1 MLQEC
6 VRILK
11 LAKYTKILLLL
22 VSLILQFS
30 KIEGANFEIDLNRKI
45 INHFTNVLSNNQENL
60 EGVLFDLG
68 ENSFIVTIIFE
79 AKNSTLFSW
88 IKPTLRPGEIFLP
101 ANQRT
106 GLVSKSDEKDFV
118 VAVRIEFDLTT
129 KSSDLDAVYL
139 RFQQPKAGAYYRQD
153 FSEFKRKQSELGILL
168 GKYDSARSDLSE
180 INHKLKSS
188 NLNNVGSQLTLTSKK
203 IEVRKK
209 LNLLGGQL
217 DALNRQIVRFSGTYL
232 SVLPSDK
239 LLQETIKSLAG
250 DVSGDSILAKVYRRF
265 NEMNVVSNQLDIQL
279 LGQIQQRS
287 GIVRVGNIGESL
299 IGIIPG
305 LQINKLEIVNKSTDA
320 HHSSGLLTQNYILSL
335 KADVVE
341 VGRGK

>member
-1 MLQEC
+1 M
-6 VRILK
+6 
-11 LAKYTKILLLL
+11 L
-22 VSLILQFS
+22 VSLVLQFS

-79 AKNSTLFSW
+79 AKNSTLFNW
-88 IKPTLRPGEIFLP
+88 IKPTLRPGRDFLP

-139 RFQQPKAGAYYRQD
+139 TFKAKAGAYYRQD

-180 INHKLKSS
+180 INRKLKSS

-203 IEVRKK
+203 IEIRKK

-250 DVSGDSILAKVYRRF
+250 DVSGDSILTKVYRRF
-265 NEMNVVSNQLDIQL
+265 NEMNVISSQLDIQL

-305 LQINKLEIVNKSTDA
+305 LQINKLEIVNKSTDV